1 VDLVT
6 VASAI
11 HWFDLEKFYAEVR
24 RVVKPGATVAVWTYY
39 TPEFGSD
46 LDAVI
51 QRLVHDI
58 LDAYWDERLHYVVDE
73 FHDLPF
79 PSSRS
84 RLLPSRRT

>member
-24 RVVKPGATVAVWTYY
+24 RVVKPGGTVAVWTYY

-46 LDAVI
+46 VDAVI

-58 LDAYWDERLHYVVDE
+58 LGAY
-73 FHDLPF
+73 
-79 PSSRS
+79 
-84 RLLPSRRT
+84 